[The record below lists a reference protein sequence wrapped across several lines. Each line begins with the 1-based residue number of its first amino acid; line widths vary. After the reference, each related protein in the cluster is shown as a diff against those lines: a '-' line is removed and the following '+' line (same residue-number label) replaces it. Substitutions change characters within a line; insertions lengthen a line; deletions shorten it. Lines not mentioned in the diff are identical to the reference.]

1 MSQKE
6 VSGLPST
13 FDKHITLCSSGC
25 INCDLEVFP
34 AMGGKR
40 LLSCLGMLP
49 NLAPCW
55 TGREA
60 VSTRPPI
67 NPANLSYHVVL
78 SNPVSA

>member
-1 MSQKE
+1 MVSQNE

-13 FDKHITLCSSGC
+13 FYKHITLCSSGC

-34 AMGGKR
+34 ATGWEAK

-55 TGREA
+55 TGRMKNA
-60 VSTRPPI
+60 VKHLSTDEP
-67 NPANLSYHVVL
+67 
-78 SNPVSA
+78 SNSELPYSLK